1 MIRLVDNVAMN
12 MLLCGY
18 TLSTDTLDI
27 YIYTQDIANM
37 CGHKLIGL
45 NRRGMHMTQQG
56 QNSFDQSVAKGST
69 L

>member
-27 YIYTQDIANM
+27 YIYTYIQDIANM

-45 NRRGMHMTQQG
+45 NRRGMHKVTQQG
-56 QNSFDQSVAKGST
+56 QNLTKV
-69 L
+69 